1 MTRTQARK
9 SWLRDRAVVFA
20 ASRSTSCRRL
30 HDGYGLVVP
39 LGVFVNVTMPG
50 CTSQMHTDAVEFRG
64 VSTSAAERFDFGPI

>member
-1 MTRTQARK
+1 M
-9 SWLRDRAVVFA
+9 
-20 ASRSTSCRRL
+20 
-30 HDGYGLVVP
+30 VP